1 MKLINCMVLLTLIGA
16 SCNPK
21 INCKNGQLGGFMIRL
36 PDSTTVVTDT
46 SLTIYRYEKGSN
58 FSQLIDTAHC
68 IVHAWSQVIYI
79 YRAPYAPFTEND
91 WQLTFDHTGRDYKI
105 SDAHFEGRKERPLEA
120 GYTCYNNISFICND
134 KRVSLSGPGGY
145 TYITINY

>member
-1 MKLINCMVLLTLIGA
+1 MKLIIYMVLVTLVA
-16 SCNPK
+16 TSCNPK
-21 INCKNGQLGGFMIRL
+21 INCKNGDLGAFMIKL

-68 IVHAWSQVIYI
+68 SAHAWNQVIYI
-79 YRAPYAPFTEND
+79 NRAPFALFTQND
-91 WQLTFDHTGRDYKI
+91 WRLTFDQTGRDYKI

-120 GYTCYNNISFICND
+120 GYKCYNNVSFICND
-134 KRVSLSGPGGY
+134 KRVSLSSVLGY